1 MESSVEFIHSN
12 AILNLTFLFFLYII
26 LLIFFNIMK
35 VRGNLIYYV
44 QKWQKRILQ
53 EPFTFNYMNN

>member
-1 MESSVEFIHSN
+1 MEISVEFIHSN

-35 VRGNLIYYV
+35 VRGNLIY
-44 QKWQKRILQ
+44 
-53 EPFTFNYMNN
+53 